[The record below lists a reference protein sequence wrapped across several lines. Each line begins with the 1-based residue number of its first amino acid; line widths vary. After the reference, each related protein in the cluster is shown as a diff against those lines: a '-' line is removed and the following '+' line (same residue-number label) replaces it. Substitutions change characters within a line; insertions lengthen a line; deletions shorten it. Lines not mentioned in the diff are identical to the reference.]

1 VEYFLEVSESKKIS
15 SSHYITAGL
24 LASVTASICCLGPFA
39 LMATGISGAWMSRLM
54 VIEPMQPFIIALTML
69 FFALAGWKIFYPT
82 KNYEQ
87 GSSCPA
93 QSIKSS
99 QKFSYFLAGSLATI
113 LVSSEYWIVWIV
125 G

>member
-1 VEYFLEVSESKKIS
+1 MEVSESKTIS

-24 LASVTASICCLGPFA
+24 LASATASICCLGPFA

-82 KNYEQ
+82 KKYEQ

-99 QKFSYFLAGSLATI
+99 QKFAYFLAGSLASI
-113 LVSSEYWIVWIV
+113 LVSSEYWIVWIA